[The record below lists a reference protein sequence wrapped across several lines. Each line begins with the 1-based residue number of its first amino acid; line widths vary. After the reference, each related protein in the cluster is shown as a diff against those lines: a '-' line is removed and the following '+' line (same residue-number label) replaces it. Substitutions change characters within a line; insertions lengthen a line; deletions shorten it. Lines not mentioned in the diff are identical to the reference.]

1 MVDMTQG
8 TFVDTDHHQFVVG
21 TRGAD
26 TLAVRQSGALLEV
39 GPGFA
44 NVLTGTAYGPVE
56 VELGVLA
63 SEPDT
68 SEVAEWEVVEEAPL
82 RVDSSAYILK
92 MDGDQVEGF
101 SAIPPGRYRIRAH
114 ARGRDGAWDRQVT
127 VPVEQHMIWVWPD
140 TSRRG
145 LRQLKKADNAWDESA
160 QDLTPDLGTVVFI
173 DPDGSVRKVDPTS
186 DEVRQAHANRV
197 PWDGREPS
205 EKLRTRHVSQN
216 VSRID
221 RRLLDVFESADVEKL
236 DEITAWSVRLACE
249 RAGIDQIDWVTEL
262 LTLVD
267 AEVNLEGR
275 FSGSLYDKLWG
286 DKRIVR
292 RIRHGRHL
300 HPDFVEQDQAIATL
314 NSTMYDDPLE
324 RALQTLAKAMGTYG
338 IDYEELVEQFL
349 EHFDP
354 SSTA

>member
-1 MVDMTQG
+1 M
-8 TFVDTDHHQFVVG
+8 
-21 TRGAD
+21 
-26 TLAVRQSGALLEV
+26 RQSGALLEV
-39 GPGFA
+39 GAGFA

-56 VELGVLA
+56 VELAVLA

-68 SEVAEWEVVEEAPL
+68 SEVTEWEVIEEAPL

-92 MDGDQVEGF
+92 MDGEQVEGF

-145 LRQLKKADNAWDESA
+145 LRQLKKTDNAWDESA

-173 DPDGSVRKVDPTS
+173 DPDGTVRKVDPTS

-197 PWDGREPS
+197 PWDGHEPS

-221 RRLLDVFESADVEKL
+221 RRLLDVFESADAQKL
-236 DEITAWSVRLACE
+236 DEITAWSVRCACE
-249 RAGIDQIDWVTEL
+249 RAGIDQIDWITAL
-262 LTLVD
+262 LTL
-267 AEVNLEGR
+267 LEA
-275 FSGSLYDKLWG
+275 DE
-286 DKRIVR
+286 KRCIPHAMPTLKQCGVR
-292 RIRHGRHL
+292 RAVDLADGTTATTARSPQIL
-300 HPDFVEQDQAIATL
+300 HCG
-314 NSTMYDDPLE
+314 Y
-324 RALQTLAKAMGTYG
+324 
-338 IDYEELVEQFL
+338 
-349 EHFDP
+349 HFDP
-354 SSTA
+354 SAPLDVISDCHHVISDCHHELTHHTPHLSAGSG